1 MLLGIGSAGGFF
13 ADLFAITGCNT
24 LRTTALTVSH
34 AVHFFLDLSNG
45 FILVFNMTEENLI
58 YYLTRIDVLREE
70 VKYYRTLLQD
80 HDTGHIHTTIHFLEQ
95 RIQHLEGKQQ
105 GWPFD

>member
-1 MLLGIGSAGGFF
+1 MVTLSLY
-13 ADLFAITGCNT
+13 TGWKT

-34 AVHFFLDLSNG
+34 AAHFFLDLLNG
-45 FILVFNMTEENLI
+45 FILLFNMEDENLI

-80 HDTGHIHTTIHFLEQ
+80 HDTGHIHTTIGFLEQ
-95 RIQHLEGKQQ
+95 RIRHLEGKQQ

>member
-1 MLLGIGSAGGFF
+1 MA
-13 ADLFAITGCNT
+13 
-24 LRTTALTVSH
+24 
-34 AVHFFLDLSNG
+34 
-45 FILVFNMTEENLI
+45 EENLI

-80 HDTGHIHTTIHFLEQ
+80 SDTGHIRTTINFLEE
-95 RIQHLEGKQQ
+95 RIQQLEGKRV

>member
-1 MLLGIGSAGGFF
+1 M
-13 ADLFAITGCNT
+13 ADLSFITGCNT
-24 LRTTALTVSH
+24 LRTTALTVSQ
-34 AVHFFLDLSNG
+34 ATHFFLDLSNG
-45 FILVFNMTEENLI
+45 FILLFNMTEENLI

-80 HDTGHIHTTIHFLEQ
+80 HDTGHIRTTIGFLEE
-95 RIQHLEGKQQ
+95 RIQHLEGKRV

>member
-1 MLLGIGSAGGFF
+1 MA
-13 ADLFAITGCNT
+13 
-24 LRTTALTVSH
+24 
-34 AVHFFLDLSNG
+34 
-45 FILVFNMTEENLI
+45 EKNLI

-80 HDTGHIHTTIHFLEQ
+80 HDTGHIIHTTIHFLEQ

>member
-1 MLLGIGSAGGFF
+1 MVTLALY
-13 ADLFAITGCNT
+13 TGCKT
-24 LRTTALTVSH
+24 LRTTARTVSH

-45 FILVFNMTEENLI
+45 FILLFNMNEENLI

-70 VKYYRTLLQD
+70 VEYYRTLLQP
-80 HDTGHIHTTIHFLEQ
+80 HDTGHIHTTIGFLEQ
-95 RIQHLEGKQQ
+95 RIRHLEGKQQ

>member
-1 MLLGIGSAGGFF
+1 MGIGSGGGF
-13 ADLFAITGCNT
+13 LVTLSLYTGCKT

-34 AVHFFLDLSNG
+34 AVHFFLDLLNG
-45 FILVFNMTEENLI
+45 FILLFNMEDKNLI
-58 YYLTRIDVLREE
+58 YYLARIDVLREE

-80 HDTGHIHTTIHFLEQ
+80 HDTGHIRTTINFLEE
-95 RIQHLEGKQQ
+95 RIQHLEGKTV